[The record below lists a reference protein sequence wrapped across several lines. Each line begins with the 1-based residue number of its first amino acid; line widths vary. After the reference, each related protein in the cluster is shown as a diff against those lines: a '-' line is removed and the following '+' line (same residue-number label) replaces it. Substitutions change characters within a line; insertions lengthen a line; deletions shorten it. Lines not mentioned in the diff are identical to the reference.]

1 MEGLGAGGARR
12 GRSPLEAEQSRRRPE
27 RGVGAGGNNERVTP
41 ADVLTRWRGA
51 DERKLL
57 LQVVQP
63 GLIGLIDGTIS
74 TLAPIFAAA
83 YLAGSREALL
93 VGLAAAV
100 GAAISMGMSE
110 GLSDDGALTG
120 RGTSVTRGLI
130 TGLATFA
137 GGTLHALPFLIGDVD
152 KALKVAYVVV
162 AVELVLIAWIRK
174 RFLQVSLA
182 RSLIQVTLG
191 GALVAAVGVVIGSA

>member
-1 MEGLGAGGARR
+1 MTEYAQSIVRFWRSADDRAR
-12 GRSPLEAEQSRRRPE
+12 
-27 RGVGAGGNNERVTP
+27 
-41 ADVLTRWRGA
+41 
-51 DERKLL
+51 L

-83 YLAGSREALL
+83 YIAGSRAALL
-93 VGLAAAV
+93 VGLAAAL

-120 RGTSVTRGLI
+120 RGSSLARGLI
-130 TGLATFA
+130 TGGATFV
-137 GGTLHALPFLIGDVD
+137 GGSLHALPFLIGDVD
-152 KALKVAYVVV
+152 KALPVAYAVV
-162 AVELVLIAWIRK
+162 AVELVAIAWVR
-174 RFLQVSLA
+174 RRYLSVSLT

-191 GALVAAVGVVIGSA
+191 GTLVAVVGVMVGHA

>member
-1 MEGLGAGGARR
+1 MRAPTVLRR
-12 GRSPLEAEQSRRRPE
+12 WQSADDRE
-27 RGVGAGGNNERVTP
+27 R
-41 ADVLTRWRGA
+41 
-51 DERKLL
+51 L

-93 VGLAAAV
+93 ERLAAAL

-120 RGTSVTRGLI
+120 RGTSVARGLI
-130 TGLATFA
+130 TGVATFI
-137 GGTLHALPFLIGDVD
+137 GGSMHALPFLISDID
-152 KALKVAYVVV
+152 TALTVAYSVV
-162 AVELVLIAWIRK
+162 AVELLVIAWIR
-174 RFLQVSLA
+174 RRYLQVSLA
-182 RSLIQVTLG
+182 RSLIQVTFG
-191 GALVAAVGVVIGSA
+191 GALVAAVGVIIGSA

>member
-1 MEGLGAGGARR
+1 V
-12 GRSPLEAEQSRRRPE
+12 S
-27 RGVGAGGNNERVTP
+27 P
-41 ADVLTRWRGA
+41 ADVLTNWRAA

-57 LQVVQP
+57 LQFIQP
-63 GLIGLIDGTIS
+63 ALIGLIDGTIS

-83 YLAGSREALL
+83 YLGGSRDALL
-93 VGLAAAV
+93 VGLAAAL

-120 RGTSVTRGLI
+120 RGTSLTRGLI

-137 GGTLHALPFLIGDVD
+137 GGTFHALPFLISDVGQ
-152 KALKVAYVVV
+152 ALTVAYVVV
-162 AVELVLIAWIRK
+162 SVELLLIAWIRK
-174 RFLQVSLA
+174 RFLQVSLT

-191 GALVAAVGVVIGSA
+191 GALVAAVGVIIGSA